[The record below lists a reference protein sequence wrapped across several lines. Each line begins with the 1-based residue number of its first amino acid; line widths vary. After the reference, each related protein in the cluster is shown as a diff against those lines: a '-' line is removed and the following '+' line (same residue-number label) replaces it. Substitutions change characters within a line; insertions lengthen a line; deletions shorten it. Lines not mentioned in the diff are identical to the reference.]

1 MGRCAPDTRRTADYK
16 RCHVCESSLNLD
28 GGAMLIAHVMSELRS
43 IVFFSVF
50 YQWKIKMVFIIFDS
64 WLHKIIT
71 QARSFRTS
79 C

>member
-1 MGRCAPDTRRTADYK
+1 
-16 RCHVCESSLNLD
+16 
-28 GGAMLIAHVMSELRS
+28 MLIAHVMSELRS